1 MESESEVPTIE
12 LAEVEVEKFEVEQFS
27 LQESND
33 LPEVALI
40 CAVLAVIVLTVS
52 YFVFRRMQEKR
63 LSQTNEGAQFTEVT
77 QEESEEMTKADP
89 AQLA

>member
-1 MESESEVPTIE
+1 MYIVHCN
-12 LAEVEVEKFEVEQFS
+12 FS